1 MQSSALENRLERKQ
15 QNPIILAASS
25 SYFGEQL
32 WLLHK
37 PELQPKAKAFLS
49 SFRQKN
55 AGRAE

>member
-1 MQSSALENRLERKQ
+1 MARFFISCQTQGNKREGKKMQSSATENGLECKQ

-37 PELQPKAKAFLS
+37 
-49 SFRQKN
+49 
-55 AGRAE
+55 